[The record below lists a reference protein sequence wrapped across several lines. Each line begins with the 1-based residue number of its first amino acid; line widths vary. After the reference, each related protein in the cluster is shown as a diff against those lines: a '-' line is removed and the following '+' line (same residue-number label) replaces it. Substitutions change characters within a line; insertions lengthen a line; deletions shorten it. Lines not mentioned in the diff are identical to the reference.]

1 MKVLVKLDIEDYNLQ
16 LPVRPSDV
24 VHSMSKGPYHIVARV
39 HCPRYPKIKHTA
51 FHTALTVILSG
62 AGMRG
67 RAARPYNSH
76 ATR

>member
-1 MKVLVKLDIEDYNLQ
+1 MKVLVELDIEDYDLQ

-24 VHSMSKGPYHIVARV
+24 VHSMSKGPHHIVARV
-39 HCPRYPKIKHTA
+39 HSLRYPKIKYTA

-67 RAARPYNSH
+67 RAARP
-76 ATR
+76 